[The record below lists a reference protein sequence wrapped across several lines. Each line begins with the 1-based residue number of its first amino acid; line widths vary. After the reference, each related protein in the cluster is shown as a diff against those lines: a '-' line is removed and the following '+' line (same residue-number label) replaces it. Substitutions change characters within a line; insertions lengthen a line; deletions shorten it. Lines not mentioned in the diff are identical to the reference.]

1 MCAASQL
8 PNHGEQLCRMT
19 GHNPPDITPSSEPP
33 VRAVLNQ
40 GVMSGGLHPP
50 ILKFSFQNPISCNRK
65 RHRILCSNST
75 GGLVM
80 SRQFRPALP
89 LMGGSHPWGLCPGR
103 FMSANRCVVVSGG
116 PPTFSSE
123 DGLKPGFHYPSSR
136 AINSACELRQGQ
148 RNRQREH
155 SPHLS
160 TRSQA
165 VDLLTVTP
173 AANVQEDLYCTSNVK
188 SRRLH
193 CATCTSQET
202 AFLCVAAFH
211 HCFS

>member
-1 MCAASQL
+1 VDRRYEGLDKSFSGGVCAASQL

-136 AINSACELRQGQ
+136 LELTARVRPSTRVHFLTPVNSGSQLGCQKMHPSSRAINSACELR
-148 RNRQREH
+148 
-155 SPHLS
+155 P
-160 TRSQA
+160 
-165 VDLLTVTP
+165 
-173 AANVQEDLYCTSNVK
+173 
-188 SRRLH
+188 
-193 CATCTSQET
+193 
-202 AFLCVAAFH
+202 
-211 HCFS
+211 